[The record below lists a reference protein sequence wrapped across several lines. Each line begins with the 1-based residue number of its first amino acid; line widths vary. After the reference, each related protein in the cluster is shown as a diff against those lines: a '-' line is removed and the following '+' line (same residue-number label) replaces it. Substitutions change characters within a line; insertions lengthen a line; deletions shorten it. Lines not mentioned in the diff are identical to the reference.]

1 MKNIKIIGIAG
12 GSGSGKTRLVKNIL
26 SEINTKKV
34 ISIMVD
40 SYYKDL
46 SHLSFDKRCENN
58 FDHPD
63 SIDFELLYN
72 DLKKIL
78 NNQPIKTPVYDYKTH
93 TRKKNEF
100 QLIDNVNVILLEG
113 IFALYSEKIR
123 NLMDLKIFVDTPSDI
138 RILRRVKR
146 DVNKRARTIESIIK
160 QYNDTVRPMY
170 IKFVKPTKDY
180 ADLIIP
186 YGGKNITSI
195 DTIVT
200 NIKKNYI

>member
-26 SEINTKKV
+26 SEIDTKKV

-46 SHLSFDKRCENN
+46 SHLSFDERCENN

-93 TRKKNEF
+93 TRKENEF

-186 YGGKNITSI
+186 YGGKNKTSI

>member
-46 SHLSFDKRCENN
+46 SHLSFDERCENN

-113 IFALYSEKIR
+113 IFSLYSEKIR

-186 YGGKNITSI
+186 YGGKNKTSI

>member
-1 MKNIKIIGIAG
+1 MNNYNIIGFSG
-12 GSGSGKTRLVKNIL
+12 GTASGKTTMVSKLFNHYGKNE
-26 SEINTKKV
+26 SV
-34 ISIMVD
+34 IIDQD
-40 SYYKDL
+40 SYYKDQNVL
-46 SHLSFDKRCENN
+46 SYEQLSKINY
-58 FDHPD
+58 DHPD

-186 YGGKNITSI
+186 YGGKNKTSI

>member
-46 SHLSFDKRCENN
+46 SHLSFDERCKNN

-186 YGGKNITSI
+186 YGGKNKTSI